1 MRVVGH
7 AGIHVLVPG
16 FPFLFGGTFIEGGS
30 GSIIQTRERN
40 FPSFLEGLSLRHH
53 QAPPHSRRAQFP
65 FLFGGTF
72 IEALC
77 TCRSRSP
84 NHPHF
89 PSFLE
94 GLSLRHQAHASP
106 TPRRRKFPFLFGRA
120 FIEASFTATGTPGSP
135 NFPSFLEGLSLRRK
149 EGLGRIDHEHIS
161 LPFGKGFH

>member
-1 MRVVGH
+1 MR
-7 AGIHVLVPG
+7 AGEPKFTSYLLFK
-16 FPFLFGGTFIEGGS
+16 FPFLFGGTFIEG
-30 GSIIQTRERN
+30 
-40 FPSFLEGLSLRHH
+40 LGLATSAGL
-53 QAPPHSRRAQFP
+53 ASAFP